1 MSAPTATWTVTGA
14 PSRYASPSRLFF
26 RYRAFDDTIAFPT
39 EAPNPRPAGTPSDS
53 ASWMNCAVSFAM
65 PNDPSERQ
73 AATSSEVFPASASS
87 TSWITPAP
95 FIATAVN
102 TPSRI
107 PWSRSGERPTL
118 MKCAPIPSSTGAPRL
133 RARAI
138 AETTAR
144 KSFAA
149 R

>member
-1 MSAPTATWTVTGA
+1 
-14 PSRYASPSRLFF
+14 
-26 RYRAFDDTIAFPT
+26 
-39 EAPNPRPAGTPSDS
+39 
-53 ASWMNCAVSFAM
+53 M
-65 PNDPSERQ
+65 PNDPSGRR
-73 AATSSEVFPASASS
+73 ADTSSDVLPASASS

-95 FIATAVN
+95 FIATAMN

-107 PWSRSGERPTL
+107 PWRSSGESPTL
-118 MKCAPIPSSTGAPRL
+118 MKCAPIPSSTGAPL
-133 RARAI
+133 PRARAI